1 MASWRKRVAPWPV
14 KCYQL
19 AKTMLFSV
27 PLDQMH
33 ETIFCLDLSAKKQK
47 SKKAK
52 NAKKMIIS
60 PKAPALEHFGLGEPF
75 VNVRPRRGGLNS
87 LHGLIEVLLLDLVGA
102 DLLLFLGLPA

>member
-33 ETIFCLDLSAKKQK
+33 ETIFCLDLTAKKQK
-47 SKKAK
+47 MPQKIK
-52 NAKKMIIS
+52 IR
-60 PKAPALEHFGLGEPF
+60 PKAPVLEHLGLGKPF
-75 VNVRPRRGGLNS
+75 VDIRPRRGGLNS

-102 DLLLFLGLPA
+102 DLLLFLSLSA